1 VDSQANAIQANTI
14 QGNIDHL
21 FRPAENRNALAES
34 NYSQVSYWG
43 DVSNRLFQNKS
54 TIVCMVVLGI
64 IFLGCQIIPRL
75 NPYLIEGIN
84 IDLINAPPSPQNWMG
99 ADRFGHDVFTKMW
112 QGGQISF
119 FVGLVAAFSQS
130 IIGVV
135 VGCVSSYFGGKVDMI
150 IMRIIDVLISI
161 PYLIVVLAIRVVM
174 GDGISTII
182 FALIATGWLGV
193 ARLTRG
199 QILQLMNEDYIIAA
213 KSLGVRPI
221 TIMFRHLIPNVLGLV
236 IVSLTLAIPAAM
248 FAEAFLSFIGLGTG
262 DVSWGSLIR
271 AGMEVRF
278 LRPLQLIGPSV
289 LLGLTMLCVQLL
301 GDALRDSLDPKL
313 RR

>member
-1 VDSQANAIQANTI
+1 MEIN
-14 QGNIDHL
+14 HL
-21 FRPAENRNALAES
+21 FRPAKYREEKNTASYA
-34 NYSQVSYWG
+34 QVSYWG
-43 DVSNRLFQNKS
+43 DVFSRLLQNRS
-54 TIVCMVVLGI
+54 TIVCMIILGL

-75 NPYLIEGIN
+75 NPYSIEGIN
-84 IDLINAPPSPQNWMG
+84 IDLINAPPSLQNWMG

-119 FVGLVAAFSQS
+119 FVGLAAAFSQS
-130 IIGVV
+130 IIGVII
-135 VGCVSSYFGGKVDMI
+135 GCISSYFGGKVDMI

-174 GDGISTII
+174 GDGIWTII
-182 FALIATGWLGV
+182 FALIVTGWLSV

-199 QILQLMNEDYIIAA
+199 QILQLKNEDYIIAA
-213 KSLGVRPI
+213 ESLGVKPF
-221 TIMFRHLIPNVLGLV
+221 TIMLRHLIPNVLGVV

-248 FAEAFLSFIGLGTG
+248 FAEAFLSFIGLGVNA
-262 DVSWGSLIR
+262 VSWGSLIR
-271 AGMEVRF
+271 SGMEVRF

-289 LLGLTMLCVQLL
+289 LLGLTMLCIQLV

-313 RR
+313 RK